1 MSYIHDDKG
10 NKSSLRLIVLVLFG
24 LLSAMIVIWTMVFFM
39 EAITKEAPDYEGLSL
54 IITAI
59 LGGGIFSLAAKV
71 IQKKYESKN
80 DKNDGEDNSIE

>member
-39 EAITKEAPDYEGLSL
+39 EAVTKEAPDYEGLAL

-80 DKNDGEDNSIE
+80 DKEDENDSIE

>member
-1 MSYIHDDKG
+1 MSYIHDDRG

-39 EAITKEAPDYEGLSL
+39 EAITKEVPDYEGLAL

-80 DKNDGEDNSIE
+80 DKDENDSIE

>member
-39 EAITKEAPDYEGLSL
+39 EAITKEAPNYEGLAL

-71 IQKKYESKN
+71 IQKKYETKKDKENEN
-80 DKNDGEDNSIE
+80 DSIE

>member
-39 EAITKEAPDYEGLSL
+39 EAITKEAPNYEGLAL

-80 DKNDGEDNSIE
+80 DKKDENDSIE

>member
-1 MSYIHDDKG
+1 
-10 NKSSLRLIVLVLFG
+10 
-24 LLSAMIVIWTMVFFM
+24 MVFFM
-39 EAITKEAPDYEGLSL
+39 EAITKEAPNYEGLAL

-80 DKNDGEDNSIE
+80 DKEDENDSIE